1 MEVMCLRG
9 FLTQDMRKSWD
20 YFEHTL
26 FNLSNLIKCFSTDGN
41 LKPAYFK
48 PKYEGYIEKSYL
60 HNGEK
65 HVNGEWLFKYLCSSK
80 FSLRKQFIEWVCKQL
95 AKEANNI
102 TMDINSINAP
112 VPSNSINIKG
122 VHMCCANC
130 KSDVISPISG
140 KITKKHIQ
148 QMKSKKSKDK
158 LLKRIMNVFGT
169 LLKNNGQNFEDI
181 MIYYFKKEQNCF
193 YNITRMFVSDDRDNL
208 QKKSQTSFNILR
220 IY

>member
-1 MEVMCLRG
+1 MVQSLLSYQKANSNKFTMHEFHPRIISTFVH
-9 FLTQDMRKSWD
+9 D
-20 YFEHTL
+20 EHTL
-26 FNLSNLIKCFSTDGN
+26 FNLIKCFSTDEN

-140 KITKKHIQ
+140 KITKKPIQ

-158 LLKRIMNVFGT
+158 LLKRIINVF
-169 LLKNNGQNFEDI
+169 
-181 MIYYFKKEQNCF
+181 C
-193 YNITRMFVSDDRDNL
+193 
-208 QKKSQTSFNILR
+208 LR
-220 IY
+220 IMVKIWRI